1 VKDIIKNQ
9 DQARTVART
18 VQEHGDTTPEVDYTR
33 LFRLDGRR
41 AAVIGAGSGIGR
53 ESALGLAAHGAEV
66 ICVDRDIAA
75 AEATAARG
83 GNLTAYRLDILD
95 SAAVDQAATDLGDL
109 DVLVFTAATNV
120 RKRLLDYSGAEFDRV
135 VSLNLRASFDLVRAF
150 GPGMAARGRGS
161 IIGFSS
167 IRAVAVEPGQG
178 VYAATKAGLVQ
189 LLRTAAAELGLS
201 GVRVNAIAPGIV
213 DTPLTAQIHAVP
225 EWAEAYAAKS
235 ALGRWSRPDEL
246 VGAVVYLASDASS
259 FVTGSQLFVDGGWT
273 AIDGRYTPPHMA
285 PRLGLRG
292 DDVSGSQHLVGA
304 VPQA

>member
-1 VKDIIKNQ
+1 MPDISQKQGRPGHFDGQ
-9 DQARTVART
+9 D
-18 VQEHGDTTPEVDYTR
+18 ETTQVVDYTK

-41 AAVIGAGSGIGR
+41 AVVIGAGSGIGR
-53 ESALGLAAHGAEV
+53 ESAIGLADHGAEV
-66 ICVDRDIAA
+66 ICVDRDLAA
-75 AEATAARG
+75 AQATAARG
-83 GNLTAYRLDILD
+83 RNLTAYGLDILD
-95 SAAVDQAATDLGDL
+95 GAAIDQAVIDLGDL

-120 RKRLLDYSGAEFDRV
+120 RKRLLDYSDVEFDRV

-150 GPGMAARGRGS
+150 GPGMVARGRGS

-189 LLRTAAAELGLS
+189 LLRTAAAELGPS
-201 GVRVNAIAPGIV
+201 GVRVNSIAPGIV
-213 DTPLTAQIHAVP
+213 DTPLTAQIHAIP
-225 EWAEAYAAKS
+225 EWAEAYASKS

-273 AIDGRYTPPHMA
+273 AIDGRYTPP
-285 PRLGLRG
+285 
-292 DDVSGSQHLVGA
+292 Q
-304 VPQA
+304 